1 MLAVS
6 SARQGSA
13 PAEEECVA
21 SEGSDGGREVGCTA
35 GHLVPMMKRS
45 RGVSA
50 CVCVDG
56 QKAAEVEADE
66 FVYVRY
72 EGCSEEGQKCRA

>member
-1 MLAVS
+1 MLALS
-6 SARQGSA
+6 TPHQGSA
-13 PAEEECVA
+13 LAEEECVVSDA
-21 SEGSDGGREVGCTA
+21 SDAGREVGCTA

-56 QKAAEVEADE
+56 QRAAEVEADE

-72 EGCSEEGQKCRA
+72 EGCSEGGQKCRG

>member
-1 MLAVS
+1 
-6 SARQGSA
+6 
-13 PAEEECVA
+13 
-21 SEGSDGGREVGCTA
+21 VGCAA

-56 QKAAEVEADE
+56 QKAAEMEADE

-72 EGCSEEGQKCRA
+72 EGCSEGGQKCRA